1 MEGKKYMPYNILEKM
16 KLEATFSKKSGYDQ
30 TKQNVIKIETG
41 KILIKFKNCGRNQ
54 RLYCYL

>member
-1 MEGKKYMPYNILEKM
+1 MPYNILEKM